1 MINQSSPDVRLPC
14 SPPCCAQA
22 LCHLLASS
30 QDYPECS
37 PVELSAMTEMLHISA
52 PTCRSQEPDTATE
65 LLKQRWLV
73 KLKTTLFIQF
83 ASRLCLLGCPVGL
96 VLEFLGCN
104 SGSKKLRVTGTLG
117 NHSYPFHVQDGEF
130 EGQRV
135 QGSLRSGGVSDKAGI
150 GEEGQGQER
159 RSSAVLVT
167 CRAAPDAPP
176 TPEPSLRAPTSV
188 RRNVEK
194 AVFLS
199 PAVMNL
205 CDEGRELERQRGN
218 QQH

>member
-1 MINQSSPDVRLPC
+1 
-14 SPPCCAQA
+14 
-22 LCHLLASS
+22 
-30 QDYPECS
+30 
-37 PVELSAMTEMLHISA
+37 MTEMLHISA

-65 LLKQRWLV
+65 LLKQRRLV

-96 VLEFLGCN
+96 VLEFLGCS